1 MGLDSLPTSRLL
13 KLEKTILAGKSKK
26 TAKESGTKITRI
38 TSSDTKKIEKPLKKA
53 ASTPKAAKAVVA
65 QESAPKKGKK
75 NIAAPFVATGD
86 YFKGAWY
93 ELRQVRWP
101 TRRATWSLTGAI
113 LAFTAVITVIILL
126 LDALFKYLF
135 ELMLG

>member
-1 MGLDSLPTSRLL
+1 M
-13 KLEKTILAGKSKK
+13 AGKSKK

-38 TSSDTKKIEKPLKKA
+38 TASEPKKVKKEA
-53 ASTPKAAKAVVA
+53 KEIVATPKVVKA
-65 QESAPKKGKK
+65 APKKD
-75 NIAAPFVATGD
+75 APTGEKRGITTPFIATGN

-113 LAFTAVITVIILL
+113 LVFTAIIAVIILL

-135 ELMLG
+135 ELILG

>member
-1 MGLDSLPTSRLL
+1 M
-13 KLEKTILAGKSKK
+13 AGKSKK
-26 TAKESGTKITRI
+26 TAKEPGTKITRI
-38 TSSDTKKIEKPLKKA
+38 TASESKKVQKVTKE
-53 ASTPKAAKAVVA
+53 ASTTSKVAKAT
-65 QESAPKKGKK
+65 PKKDATASEKRG
-75 NIAAPFVATGD
+75 IATPFIATGN

-113 LAFTAVITVIILL
+113 LVFTAIITVIILL